1 MISNFHELAIRDEV
15 ANLLE
20 RHGIAR
26 PTPIQQQ
33 AIPEILAGRDLI
45 AESPTGT
52 GKTLA
57 YIIPLIERIDQQRK
71 SLQAVILAPTRE
83 LVMQIHQEIQ
93 KYTESNEIRSASF
106 IGGADFKRQLE
117 KLKQH
122 PQIAVGTPG
131 RIHELI
137 KTKKMKMHEVKTIVV
152 DEADHIKEIE
162 FQSTVK
168 EIVKTTLRDRQLL
181 FFSATISDL
190 VEKESRNIMKDPLV
204 IRIANHDIPSSEVEH
219 FYLICERRDK
229 IDLLRRIVKMNPQKT
244 IAFVNDTGSFLEL
257 AAKLEYKGISLEV
270 LHGEIQ
276 KTERERILANFRA
289 GKFPLLLSTDVAA
302 RGLDI
307 EGITHVI
314 HFDLPETSDQ
324 YVHRSGRTGRMGKR
338 GTVISIITNTEVKRL
353 QKFSNELGIPIHK
366 KILYTDQLV
375 NEKPFHQKARSAAAS
390 KSGKKKSRSQDKG
403 SRKKE
408 FLK

>member
-1 MISNFHELAIRDEV
+1 MHPTFSFSSLKSFLQDAWTKNG
-15 ANLLE
+15 LE
-20 RHGIAR
+20 TLTA
-26 PTPIQQQ
+26 IQQQ
-33 AIPEILAGRDLI
+33 AIPAILAGKDLI

-57 YIIPLIERIDQQRK
+57 YIIPLLERIDPQRK
-71 SLQAVILAPTRE
+71 NLQAVILAPTRE
-83 LVMQIHQEIQ
+83 LVMQIQQEIQ
-93 KYTESNEIRSASF
+93 KYAEGSQIRSDSF

-122 PQIAVGTPG
+122 PQVAVGTPG

-137 KTKKMKMHEVKTIVV
+137 KTKKMKMHEVKTVVV
-152 DEADHIKEIE
+152 DEADHIKETE
-162 FQSTVK
+162 FQNTVK

-181 FFSATISDL
+181 FFSATISDQ
-190 VEKESRNIMKDPLV
+190 VEKESRNMMKDPQM
-204 IRIANHDIPSSEVEH
+204 IRIAKQDIPSSEVEH
-219 FYLICERRDK
+219 LYLICERRDK
-229 IDLLRRIVKMNPQKT
+229 IDVLRRIVKMNPQKS
-244 IAFVNDTGSFLEL
+244 IAFVNDTGSFMEL
-257 AAKLEYKGISLEV
+257 AAKLKYKGIPLEV

-276 KTERERILANFRA
+276 KTERERILTNFRA

-324 YVHRSGRTGRMGKR
+324 YVHRSGRTGRMGKQ
-338 GTVISIITNTEVKRL
+338 GTVISIITSTEVKRL

-366 KILYTDQLV
+366 KILYTDRLIDQ
-375 NEKPFHQKARSAAAS
+375 KPFHQKAGTAATSKTGNKKNRS
-390 KSGKKKSRSQDKG
+390 RDKG
-403 SRKKE
+403 SR
-408 FLK
+408 

>member
-1 MISNFHELAIRDEV
+1 MHPTFSFSSLKSFLQDAWTKNG
-15 ANLLE
+15 LE
-20 RHGIAR
+20 TLTA
-26 PTPIQQQ
+26 IQQQ
-33 AIPEILAGRDLI
+33 AIPAILAGRDLI

-57 YIIPLIERIDQQRK
+57 YIIPLLERIDPQRK
-71 SLQAVILAPTRE
+71 NLQAVILAPTRE
-83 LVMQIHQEIQ
+83 LVMQIQQEIQ
-93 KYTESNEIRSASF
+93 KYAEGSQIRSDSF

-122 PQIAVGTPG
+122 PQVAVGTPG

-137 KTKKMKMHEVKTIVV
+137 KTKKMKMHEVKTVVV
-152 DEADHIKEIE
+152 DEADHIKETE
-162 FQSTVK
+162 FQNTVK

-181 FFSATISDL
+181 FFSATISDQ
-190 VEKESRNIMKDPLV
+190 VEKESRNMMKDPQML
-204 IRIANHDIPSSEVEH
+204 RIAKQDIPSSEVEH
-219 FYLICERRDK
+219 LYLICERRDK
-229 IDLLRRIVKMNPQKT
+229 IDVLRRIVKMNPQKS

-257 AAKLEYKGISLEV
+257 AARLEYKGIPLEV
-270 LHGEIQ
+270 LHGGIQ

-324 YVHRSGRTGRMGKR
+324 YVHRSGRTGRMGKE
-338 GTVISIITNTEVKRL
+338 GTVISIITSAEAKRL

-366 KILYTDQLV
+366 KILYTDRLV
-375 NEKPFHQKARSAAAS
+375 DRKPFHQKAGTAAAS
-390 KSGKKKSRSQDKG
+390 KTGKKKNRSRDKG
-403 SRKKE
+403 SR
-408 FLK
+408 